1 MRHLLYL
8 TYRIQNK
15 GRATGFFGLSSE
27 NQKSFLITNDHVFN
41 GDPRSL
47 SRKISITFQH
57 CDTLLTGDQLF
68 NEWMSKDGEFRQ
80 TQVSHVMLQ

>member
-1 MRHLLYL
+1 MLYL

-15 GRATGFFGLSSE
+15 GRATGFFGLDSQ

-41 GDPRSL
+41 GDPPSL
-47 SRKISITFQH
+47 SHNISITFQH

-68 NEWMSKDGEFRQ
+68 NKWMGKDGEFRQ